1 MSQQII
7 NIPINWD
14 DDAIKMCIEQGV
26 IAEVKN
32 EIKKQAFDNLGIGNY
47 YHSHHFDGIVKE
59 CVKEV
64 VVENK
69 EYILE
74 EVIARVTRSINSS
87 KDGREIKKKLLEEGE

>member
-14 DDAIKMCIEQGV
+14 DDAIKTCIEQGV
-26 IAEVKN
+26 VAEVKK
-32 EIKKQAFDNLGIGNY
+32 EIKKQALDSLGFGY
-47 YHSHHFDGIVKE
+47 YGRSNHFDGIVKD

-74 EVIARVTRSINSS
+74 EVIVRVTRSINSS

>member
-14 DDAIKMCIEQGV
+14 DDAIKKCIEQGV

-32 EIKKQAFDNLGIGNY
+32 EVKSKAFDSLGIGRY
-47 YHSHHFDGIVKE
+47 GYSSYFEGIVKD

-69 EYILE
+69 DYILE
-74 EVIARVTRSINSS
+74 EVIARVTRSINST
-87 KDGREIKKKLLEEGE
+87 KDGRATKKKLLEEGE

>member
-14 DDAIKMCIEQGV
+14 DDAIKTCIEKGV
-26 IAEVKN
+26 VE
-32 EIKKQAFDNLGIGNY
+32 EIKKEVKSKAFDSLGIGRY
-47 YHSHHFDGIVKE
+47 GHSSRFDGIVKD

-69 EYILE
+69 DYILE

>member
-14 DDAIKMCIEQGV
+14 DDAIKMCIESGV
-26 IAEVKN
+26 IAEVKK
-32 EIKKQAFDNLGIGNY
+32 EIKSKALDSLGIGRY
-47 YHSHHFDGIVKE
+47 GHSSRFDGIVKD

-69 EYILE
+69 DYILE

-87 KDGREIKKKLLEEGE
+87 KDGRATKKKLLEGGE